1 MGDKDKLIYPLA
13 LSCVHEAVTKRT
25 PIVKPLLLIHVFFKI
40 PIHGAMYLPNKSKLK
55 SLIDMHLIKIHAPAQ
70 LSWLVL
76 PIHQLKLEL
85 IQISYDANNDL
96 FKI

>member
-1 MGDKDKLIYPLA
+1 MCTWGCHKKNTYSETFTA
-13 LSCVHEAVTKRT
+13 YSY
-25 PIVKPLLLIHVFFKI
+25 FFLI

-96 FKI
+96 IIQNIGKQ

>member
-1 MGDKDKLIYPLA
+1 
-13 LSCVHEAVTKRT
+13 
-25 PIVKPLLLIHVFFKI
+25 
-40 PIHGAMYLPNKSKLK
+40 MYLPNKSKLK

-70 LSWLVL
+70 LSWLGL

>member
-1 MGDKDKLIYPLA
+1 MR
-13 LSCVHEAVTKRT
+13 LSQKNTYSETFTAYSY
-25 PIVKPLLLIHVFFKI
+25 FFLI

>member
-25 PIVKPLLLIHVFFKI
+25 PIVKPLLLIH
-40 PIHGAMYLPNKSKLK
+40 
-55 SLIDMHLIKIHAPAQ
+55 MHLIKIHAPAQ

>member
-1 MGDKDKLIYPLA
+1 MVQCICQT
-13 LSCVHEAVTKRT
+13 SQ
-25 PIVKPLLLIHVFFKI
+25 I
-40 PIHGAMYLPNKSKLK
+40 LK

-96 FKI
+96 IIQNIGKQ